1 MMDRREF
8 TKRAVSATIAAAG
21 IGSASSLSSCRSPEG
36 KEEPSIPASAEEL
49 SITDTHQHLWDL
61 EKFQPPWLETAPPV
75 LARSYVTKDY
85 LAAAEGTGI
94 DRAVYMEVDV
104 APDQQ
109 VAEAEHVIALSRSD
123 DHPTMAAIISGRPG
137 SEGFRAY
144 IEKLA
149 GSPEIKGVRQVLH
162 VPSAPKSHCLTETFV
177 SSMKLLG
184 ELNLNFDF
192 CIRPTELADA
202 AALARKCPG
211 TRFVVDHCGNA
222 DPKAFGALAKTTKEE
237 PWHDEAGW
245 RRDIA
250 ELAQIENVYCKI
262 SGIVARAP
270 KGSWNHETLAPI
282 VNHCLD
288 EFGPDRVC
296 FGSDWPVCNLTA
308 SLRDWVAALRTILGG
323 RSLEDQEKL
332 LSKNAAKI
340 YRLA

>member
-1 MMDRREF
+1 
-8 TKRAVSATIAAAG
+8 
-21 IGSASSLSSCRSPEG
+21 
-36 KEEPSIPASAEEL
+36 
-49 SITDTHQHLWDL
+49 
-61 EKFQPPWLETAPPV
+61 
-75 LARSYVTKDY
+75 
-85 LAAAEGTGI
+85 
-94 DRAVYMEVDV
+94 
-104 APDQQ
+104 
-109 VAEAEHVIALSRSD
+109 
-123 DHPTMAAIISGRPG
+123 MAAIISGRPG

-144 IEKLA
+144 IETLA

-162 VPSAPKSHCLTETFV
+162 VPSAPKSHCLTESFV

-262 SGIVARAP
+262 SGIVAR
-270 KGSWNHETLAPI
+270 NHI
-282 VNHCLD
+282 VPPTATANASPRQRSGTARTEALPSTKYSPPTNTIARYGTQPTWCTDHENH
-288 EFGPDRVC
+288 
-296 FGSDWPVCNLTA
+296 A
-308 SLRDWVAALRTILGG
+308 M
-323 RSLEDQEKL
+323 
-332 LSKNAAKI
+332 
-340 YRLA
+340 